1 MEIFGQLEIVEE
13 RYEKLNE
20 LLSDPDVV
28 SDTKKL
34 MEYSKEQR
42 SIEKTVAVF
51 REYKDIVQQIK
62 DTKELLEIEE
72 DKEMKEMMQEEI
84 KELEP
89 TLAPM
94 EEKSYYYQKILTMGK
109 MLLLRFVEQLV
120 EMKRNYLLVIYYVCT
135 LDLLNLKDGKLTS

>member
-1 MEIFGQLEIVEE
+1 MEILGQLEVVEE

-51 REYKDIVQQIK
+51 REYKNIVQQIA

-89 TLAPM
+89 SLAPM
-94 EEKSYYYQKILTMGK
+94 
-109 MLLLRFVEQLV
+109 
-120 EMKRNYLLVIYYVCT
+120 
-135 LDLLNLKDGKLTS
+135 

>member
-62 DTKELLEIEE
+62 DTKNFLKL
-72 DKEMKEMMQEEI
+72 KKI
-84 KELEP
+84 K
-89 TLAPM
+89 
-94 EEKSYYYQKILTMGK
+94 K
-109 MLLLRFVEQLV
+109 
-120 EMKRNYLLVIYYVCT
+120 
-135 LDLLNLKDGKLTS
+135 